1 MKKGLLLLA
10 LFPWM
15 TYAQFD
21 FDTRYFTI
29 NAKSLPE
36 VEELSKSSF
45 SISNAP
51 VLTKKIKTFRMNT
64 DNYRETVEMAI
75 AINESQRFIKPKV
88 DVSSIQQ
95 KYFSYVN
102 KNIPYNSAGNT
113 GVKNIAY
120 KEVRGLDFLDPC
132 PPIGICPRCAPYRI
146 GRGY

>member
-1 MKKGLLLLA
+1 MKKGFLLILLL
-10 LFPWM
+10 PWIAS
-15 TYAQFD
+15 AQFD
-21 FDTRYFTI
+21 FETRYFTI
-29 NAKSLPE
+29 NASSLPE
-36 VEELSKSSF
+36 IDELSKSSF

-51 VLTKKIKTFRMNT
+51 VLSKKIKTFRMT
-64 DNYRETVEMAI
+64 ADNYRETVEMAI
-75 AINESQRFIKPKV
+75 AINENQKFISPKA
-88 DVSSIQQ
+88 DVSSLQK